1 MDMYSQDPLPKK
13 KSSTMNR
20 RMLSLDLSS
29 IHQPPGP
36 TSSNLISGH
45 ERKQMEDLK
54 EPFELDTVKEHY
66 LSDENSSLIKEMG
79 GTSGTLQEA
88 NKKQIP

>member
-1 MDMYSQDPLPKK
+1 
-13 KSSTMNR
+13 MNR

-36 TSSNLISGH
+36 ASPNSKFNLISGH
-45 ERKQMEDLK
+45 ERKKMEDLK

-66 LSDENSSLIKEMG
+66 LSDENSSLIKEMA